1 MPIIKNNKNIEK
13 IILNNINISNV
24 YQNSKI
30 YFGTS
35 ESSQPTSTVLYLA
48 SNGDIMLKAGTYK
61 AQVMD
66 ETTYE
71 TTVQDYQIAEDM
83 RVRWSIPTI
92 SKNIEATLAAIE
104 KHSVPAVAAELAIPA
119 VGNFNVAAEPV
130 AWSAANWGSR
140 EYWQNSTGGVPNTD
154 FTINFSESQF
164 YGGYRGTLESGN
176 NTCTYKI
183 RHLMSFKV
191 PETASYQFNYR
202 LQQGPLITSDDRSPI
217 SFRLCKKSDNSVL
230 YTTSG
235 TTGYRSYN
243 DTMNASLPFKGDS
256 LALTKD
262 DELYADITI
271 DRIVRYG
278 GSNVSDNYR
287 GNLNFEQSLRA
298 DYSPLNGSQQVTL
311 GISIF
316 GTDPADIQIVE
327 YDAEKPDWFP
337 NGLIGTINWTNG
349 TVSSIT

>member
-1 MPIIKNNKNIEK
+1 MAGIS
-13 IILNNINISNV
+13 LGNISIQKSFLGSDQV
-24 YQNSKI
+24 KVSLGSTTLIDKVTPST
-30 YFGTS
+30 G
-35 ESSQPTSTVLYLA
+35 SSLYIGSA
-48 SNGDIMLKAGTYK
+48 GQIMIKAGTYK
-61 AQVMD
+61 ANVID
-66 ETTYE
+66 ETTWE
-71 TTVQDYQIAEDM
+71 TTVQDYQIAEDT

-92 SKNIEATLAAIE
+92 SKNIEATLAAVE
-104 KHSVPAVAAELAIPA
+104 QNSVPAVAAELAIPA

-140 EYWQNSTGGVPNTD
+140 EYWQNSNGGVPNTN

-183 RHLMSFKV
+183 RHIMSFKV

-202 LQQGPLITSDDRSPI
+202 LQQGPLITSDDKSPI

-243 DTMNASLPFKGDS
+243 DTMNANLSFKGDS

-278 GSNVSDNYR
+278 GSNVTDNYR

-316 GTDPADIQIVE
+316 GTDPADIQITE